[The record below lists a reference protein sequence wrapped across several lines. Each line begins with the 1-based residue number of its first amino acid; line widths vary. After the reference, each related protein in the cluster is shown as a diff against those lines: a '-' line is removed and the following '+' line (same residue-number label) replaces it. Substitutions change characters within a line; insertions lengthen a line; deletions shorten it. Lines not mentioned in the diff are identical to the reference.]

1 MNTGESTSGGNML
14 VTSTKEISTLVTV
27 ILKKIVRVCVCVTHT
42 YKYNS
47 TILYSMCIQLLH
59 SLTSVLLKSAVSLLM
74 ATLSSACKI
83 SF

>member
-27 ILKKIVRVCVCVTHT
+27 ILRKIVRVCVTHT